1 MTRYLPYLLY
11 LWLIGL
17 HQVILSDLTIILGV
31 KINMVMLIVVIVAL
45 FKSEINT
52 LWFSFSAG
60 LVGYAGNV
68 GSFGWYVLVTMLV
81 AMCVYYIKIRMNLE
95 SMKTKVLFL
104 IGGVL
109 VHNIFLLI
117 LSDIDNFLIFFIKQA
132 LLGALYTMF
141 VGWVFFLIKEE
152 NLTFKKIRSIFSV

>member
-1 MTRYLPYLLY
+1 MTRYLPYILY

-17 HQVILSDLTIILGV
+17 HQVILSDLTVILGV
-31 KINMVMLIVVIVAL
+31 NINIVMLIVVIVAL

-52 LWFSFSAG
+52 LWFSFFAG

-68 GSFGWYVLVTMLV
+68 GSLGWYVLFTMIV

-109 VHNIFLLI
+109 AHNIFLLI

-141 VGWVFFLIKEE
+141 IGWVFFLIKEE
-152 NLTFKKIRSIFSV
+152 NLTYKKIRSIFSV